1 MESASYIDWNNLD
14 LTSPEKVHEF
24 ARAVEA
30 GGQRA
35 VARAIADHK
44 AIGNP
49 IYFRD
54 PAKYELLVKEM
65 PDGRRFHVEISESGT
80 ETVIRQLSV
89 G

>member
-1 MESASYIDWNNLD
+1 MQTDRIIDWSNLD
-14 LTSPEKVHEF
+14 LTTSEKVHAF

-35 VARAIADHK
+35 VAKAIADHK
-44 AIGNP
+44 ATGNP

-54 PAKYELLVKEM
+54 PAIYELLIKEM
-65 PDGRRFHVEISESGT
+65 PDGRRFHVEISESGN
-80 ETVIRQLSV
+80 ETVIRQLAV